1 MENEQKKS
9 DNHNRIYIIII
20 AVVLCTAFYSFVRS
34 CGNDAGTAEVHQRT
48 DATMERIEKEHTN
61 AGRDLTLL
69 LDNLTVQE
77 QQSAELMNL
86 LQQARNEL
94 TKTQQALMNANAS
107 LANAEKSLRTATEYT
122 QKLKKQIEAERKA
135 AAEEREKAYLKG
147 WLNGFCVGL
156 AGGLI
161 TLATK

>member
-61 AGRDLTLL
+61 ARSE
-69 LDNLTVQE
+69 LDTVG
-77 QQSAELMNL
+77 AELDSAGTAVGRTDELVDRSQECVIRNTESVIEC
-86 LQQARNEL
+86 QQIVGECRKIVADSNRIIGEVD
-94 TKTQQALMNANAS
+94 AANRS
-107 LANAEKSLRTATEYT
+107 RT
-122 QKLKKQIEAERKA
+122 
-135 AAEEREKAYLKG
+135 G
-147 WLNGFCVGL
+147 S
-156 AGGLI
+156 GGGS
-161 TLATK
+161 